1 MDTKAGAGKYLPAL
15 QDKEMEEVMKEHIC
29 KDRDRCGNGNCNYR
43 TAHNTY
49 AHPQEHKPF
58 NCRFL
63 GGTQHCEPVNKEE
76 IMEDNR
82 KGTWED
88 VTNECIVNDDGTCG
102 FVEVRHN
109 GTTVGWLG
117 HRVEGSKFQKNYRM
131 TSNLAPE
138 DARDGDCGKFK
149 VEHFTPDPEPVIAYK
164 AVRVDEDGVMR
175 SIMCG
180 SDARW
185 APVGGHSLDYAVG
198 LNVDGGQY
206 GVFCFTT
213 IEGVK
218 DAYVIGTM
226 PRSSRPLAILKVE
239 AYGEPVNTSELV
251 GVTLRGD
258 LVSYPSVKVLSVAWE
273 EEKKEEWVDVTAE
286 CKSEFN
292 AGYVRITHNGNV
304 VAELGQKSHDTEKD
318 GYRVSSRPNTIN
330 RDHAGFITV
339 EKRNG

>member
-1 MDTKAGAGKYLPAL
+1 
-15 QDKEMEEVMKEHIC
+15 
-29 KDRDRCGNGNCNYR
+29 
-43 TAHNTY
+43 
-49 AHPQEHKPF
+49 
-58 NCRFL
+58 
-63 GGTQHCEPVNKEE
+63 
-76 IMEDNR
+76 MEDNR

-88 VTNECIVNDDGTCG
+88 VTDECIVNDDGTCG

-138 DARDGDCGKFK
+138 DARGGDCGKFK
-149 VEHFTPDPEPVIAYK
+149 VEHFTPGPEPVIAYK
-164 AVRVDEDGVMR
+164 AVIVEDGKYVSTFAGVVDETHDKLTYSIGETTTSKQGIGIYCADTLEIAMKNYPPANSDERCRAFDRRDGRV
-175 SIMCG
+175 
-180 SDARW
+180 
-185 APVGGHSLDYAVG
+185 V
-198 LNVDGGQY
+198 
-206 GVFCFTT
+206 
-213 IEGVK
+213 
-218 DAYVIGTM
+218 
-226 PRSSRPLAILKVE
+226 ILKVE
-239 AYGEPVNTSELV
+239 GIGAKGESNCAPHRKTFVF
-251 GVTLRGD
+251 
-258 LVSYPSVKVLSVAWE
+258 PSVKVLSVAWE

-292 AGYVRITHNGNV
+292 AGYVHITHNGNV